1 MVQLLV
7 AIGPLMSYTASYL
20 WCFHREDTQISE
32 MLAPLAYISN
42 GLALGCMTIFVHVE
56 EQENGAMVPFS
67 FRGVLYL
74 DVFGWLSHRQD
85 SEGSPKEEAVA
96 LRQEMSPSSKL
107 QRDSL
112 KPAASAVQ
120 YDCYGN
126 SLPCKAADSGK
137 PGSLEDLRYL
147 PGAPR
152 AWDTV
157 NAIEPPA
164 KDYQCFHTGDE
175 KVVAISTNPRAM
187 NVPFLP
193 LLLSKSARR
202 RLLDEMQQHVLEQCT
217 KDPAMPDALQ
227 SLITSLVRV
236 FWADMVVELELD
248 ASSGRRQ
255 EDDEEESTGSL
266 PQGPLGRALSPW
278 LVASSLAGSQQRE
291 EELAAAPD
299 IATGILQVLVVEARD
314 LVPVHGIGT
323 NPYVRG
329 RLGQQ
334 VRRSR
339 TVWSNLRPAWNCL
352 MEFPVVSTRGNLEL
366 EVMSRAPLFGGD
378 TRLGYV
384 SLSLDDITSPAA
396 VLTAGPGDSQLA
408 YRCEPL
414 LGAQKGELVL
424 IMDYKKL
431 QAVRRRLSCG
441 AFGNSLLRRAAQ
453 FRAFFLYHYWPCDKS
468 IFQMYMHEPIDI
480 CLLLLSLSPFVF
492 VRVLFYTVLLLCLC
506 VPWPPDEHQIV
517 QFILACKGT
526 AIISDG
532 AGRVFY
538 GIFMYYLCAR
548 EGTCSSGGAPGTGVS
563 FTYVALDL
571 YQEVLVWA
579 VCFLI
584 LPRSLPYLNRGT
596 GASGGAGDAQRN
608 VQTEDVHRGGR
619 MQALLQYNM
628 LVFAISFA
636 IFLTLSARDLMAFSW
651 DGRGLLAAEAWRWRV
666 AENFFWARAI
676 FGLCMC
682 PFLFLLHPQINK
694 LLTHST
700 PTGYTRLGTLK
711 RHRPILRPKRP
722 AKSDT
727 EIREVVQ
734 AQEAVADSPSA
745 SPKSEQEASLAVK
758 APVQEKPEV
767 VACGAD
773 RADPIGDL
781 QTVVRRLP
789 GGSLALKGGSF
800 CIWATGRA
808 AKTAVTV
815 VSLEIRVASAAVSLG
830 LRAADAGRTTVL
842 AVARRVVPGSDTAV
856 VRFARARAEGAEQ
869 LVVALVRC
877 CDRALQGPVAVA
889 TRIAGHVPGGR
900 TALSVLGSM
909 CRLGG
914 GLVRTCYRMAAVV
927 ESPGEV
933 GSSGECEQLADSPLG
948 IQAGLPTIELLQA
961 AGGSEL
967 VELSEKAELV
977 KLEAAARLAELLTRA
992 ERLAE
997 REVAEAREAL
1007 QRVQPEISKI
1017 SQALR
1022 DRSQGWA
1029 WELQRARGTC
1039 ESMCRSTVAW
1049 TSDLAGRLP
1058 VAGQVLLGAFRREL
1072 QELQEQGRAERTL
1085 LQTLEAYSRVLC
1097 SSACEAVL
1105 ELRPQHALATT
1116 PTSPAF
1122 GNERGG
1128 GARSRGGSPLP
1139 TPKAPLDDGEKRSYS
1154 LPRKARSEEGIDINI
1169 IEVSHGNTAPKLPE
1183 VRRSGVSV
1191 LGAMRRLASPRQ
1203 WGREASSRAPSEGAK
1218 SSTDGPLRAE
1228 LSCEVPSI
1236 PIHKLELDRER
1247 ERRRPG
1253 YVRSEPC
1260 SPPTVHSGPAEAQ
1273 GPQGNRAS
1281 LRRDQLGRPPRPS
1294 GTPRVDAGPA
1304 AAAG

>member
-1 MVQLLV
+1 
-7 AIGPLMSYTASYL
+7 
-20 WCFHREDTQISE
+20 
-32 MLAPLAYISN
+32 
-42 GLALGCMTIFVHVE
+42 
-56 EQENGAMVPFS
+56 
-67 FRGVLYL
+67 
-74 DVFGWLSHRQD
+74 
-85 SEGSPKEEAVA
+85 
-96 LRQEMSPSSKL
+96 
-107 QRDSL
+107 
-112 KPAASAVQ
+112 
-120 YDCYGN
+120 
-126 SLPCKAADSGK
+126 
-137 PGSLEDLRYL
+137 
-147 PGAPR
+147 
-152 AWDTV
+152 
-157 NAIEPPA
+157 
-164 KDYQCFHTGDE
+164 
-175 KVVAISTNPRAM
+175 M

-329 RLGQQ
+329 RLGAQ

-396 VLTAGPGDSQLA
+396 VLTTGPGDSQLA

-538 GIFMYYLCAR
+538 GIIMYYLCAR

-596 GASGGAGDAQRN
+596 GASGGAEDVQRN

-636 IFLTLSARDLMAFSW
+636 IFLTLSARDVMAFSW
-651 DGRGLLAAEAWRWRV
+651 DGSGLLAAEAWRWRV

-722 AKSDT
+722 PKSDT
-727 EIREVVQ
+727 EIRDVV
-734 AQEAVADSPSA
+734 QEAVADSPTA
-745 SPKSEQEASLAVK
+745 APKSEQEASLAVK
-758 APVQEKPEV
+758 AQCHSVQSPVQDKPEV
-767 VACGAD
+767 VACNRD
-773 RADPIGDL
+773 KADPIGDL

-789 GGSLALKGGSF
+789 CGSLALRGGSF
-800 CIWATGRA
+800 CIWATGKA

-842 AVARRVVPGSDTAV
+842 SVARRVVPGSDTAV

-869 LVVALVRC
+869 VVVALVRC

-900 TALSVLGSM
+900 AALSVLGSM

-933 GSSGECEQLADSPLG
+933 GSSGECEQHADSPLG

-1105 ELRPQHALATT
+1105 ELRPQHVALAGTT

-1128 GARSRGGSPLP
+1128 ARSRGGSPLP
-1139 TPKAPLDDGEKRSYS
+1139 PKAPLDGEKRSCS

-1183 VRRSGVSV
+1183 VRRPGVSV
-1191 LGAMRRLASPRQ
+1191 FGAMRRLASPQQ
-1203 WGREASSRAPSEGAK
+1203 WGQEAASRAPSEGAK

-1228 LSCEVPSI
+1228 LSCEVPPI
-1236 PIHKLELDRER
+1236 RIHKLELDRER

-1281 LRRDQLGRPPRPS
+1281 ARRDQLGRPPRPS

-1304 AAAG
+1304 AAAAG

>member
-1 MVQLLV
+1 
-7 AIGPLMSYTASYL
+7 
-20 WCFHREDTQISE
+20 
-32 MLAPLAYISN
+32 
-42 GLALGCMTIFVHVE
+42 
-56 EQENGAMVPFS
+56 
-67 FRGVLYL
+67 
-74 DVFGWLSHRQD
+74 
-85 SEGSPKEEAVA
+85 
-96 LRQEMSPSSKL
+96 
-107 QRDSL
+107 
-112 KPAASAVQ
+112 
-120 YDCYGN
+120 
-126 SLPCKAADSGK
+126 
-137 PGSLEDLRYL
+137 
-147 PGAPR
+147 
-152 AWDTV
+152 
-157 NAIEPPA
+157 
-164 KDYQCFHTGDE
+164 
-175 KVVAISTNPRAM
+175 
-187 NVPFLP
+187 
-193 LLLSKSARR
+193 
-202 RLLDEMQQHVLEQCT
+202 
-217 KDPAMPDALQ
+217 
-227 SLITSLVRV
+227 
-236 FWADMVVELELD
+236 
-248 ASSGRRQ
+248 
-255 EDDEEESTGSL
+255 
-266 PQGPLGRALSPW
+266 
-278 LVASSLAGSQQRE
+278 
-291 EELAAAPD
+291 
-299 IATGILQVLVVEARD
+299 
-314 LVPVHGIGT
+314 
-323 NPYVRG
+323 
-329 RLGQQ
+329 
-334 VRRSR
+334 
-339 TVWSNLRPAWNCL
+339 

-396 VLTAGPGDSQLA
+396 VLTTGPGDSQLA

-414 LGAQKGELVL
+414 LGAQRGELVL

-492 VRVLFYTVLLLCLC
+492 VRVVFYTVLLLCLC

-538 GIFMYYLCAR
+538 GIFTYYLCAR
-548 EGTCSSGGAPGTGVS
+548 EGTCSTGGAPGTGVS

-579 VCFLI
+579 VCFLL
-584 LPRSLPYLNRGT
+584 LPHSLPYLNRGT
-596 GASGGAGDAQRN
+596 GASGAGDVQRD
-608 VQTEDVHRGGR
+608 VSTEDVHRGGR

-628 LVFAISFA
+628 LVFAISLA
-636 IFLTLSARDLMAFSW
+636 IFLTLSARDMVAFSW
-651 DGRGLLAAEAWRWRV
+651 DETGLLAAVWRCRV

-676 FGLCMC
+676 FGLCMF

-711 RHRPILRPKRP
+711 RHRPILRPKRQPPSESPESVRETLKEAIEESAP
-722 AKSDT
+722 ATPKPD
-727 EIREVVQ
+727 
-734 AQEAVADSPSA
+734 QEAT
-745 SPKSEQEASLAVK
+745 
-758 APVQEKPEV
+758 PVQGNSETTGSATV
-767 VACGAD
+767 CSTD
-773 RADPIGDL
+773 RADPIADL

-789 GGSLALKGGSF
+789 GGSLALRGGSL
-800 CIWATGRA
+800 CVWATGKA

-830 LRAADAGRTTVL
+830 LRAADAGRTTAL

-869 LVVALVRC
+869 LVVKLVRC
-877 CDRALQGPVAVA
+877 CDRALQGPVGVA
-889 TRIAGHVPGGR
+889 NRIAGHVPGGR
-900 TALSVLGSM
+900 TALSVLGSVS
-909 CRLGG
+909 RLAG
-914 GLVRTCYRMAAVV
+914 GLVRTFYRMAAVV

-933 GSSGECEQLADSPLG
+933 GSNGECEQLADSPLG

-1017 SQALR
+1017 SQAVR

-1029 WELQRARGTC
+1029 WELQRAKGTC

-1072 QELQEQGRAERTL
+1072 QELQEQGRPEKTL
-1085 LQTLEAYSRVLC
+1085 VQTLEAYSRVLF

-1105 ELRPQHALATT
+1105 ELRPQKTPLAT
-1116 PTSPAF
+1116 PTSPGPAPFPKFPMQFSETTSFAWALPDQRALNLRVPRF
-1122 GNERGG
+1122 GNERRPGS
-1128 GARSRGGSPLP
+1128 RSRCSSPTP
-1139 TPKAPLDDGEKRSYS
+1139 TPKAG
-1154 LPRKARSEEGIDINI
+1154 
-1169 IEVSHGNTAPKLPE
+1169 
-1183 VRRSGVSV
+1183 
-1191 LGAMRRLASPRQ
+1191 
-1203 WGREASSRAPSEGAK
+1203 
-1218 SSTDGPLRAE
+1218 LRIRE
-1228 LSCEVPSI
+1228 LSPKV
-1236 PIHKLELDRER
+1236 K
-1247 ERRRPG
+1247 
-1253 YVRSEPC
+1253 
-1260 SPPTVHSGPAEAQ
+1260 PPKP
-1273 GPQGNRAS
+1273 
-1281 LRRDQLGRPPRPS
+1281 
-1294 GTPRVDAGPA
+1294 
-1304 AAAG
+1304 

>member
-1 MVQLLV
+1 M
-7 AIGPLMSYTASYL
+7 G
-20 WCFHREDTQISE
+20 D
-32 MLAPLAYISN
+32 
-42 GLALGCMTIFVHVE
+42 GC
-56 EQENGAMVPFS
+56 Q
-67 FRGVLYL
+67 
-74 DVFGWLSHRQD
+74 
-85 SEGSPKEEAVA
+85 
-96 LRQEMSPSSKL
+96 
-107 QRDSL
+107 
-112 KPAASAVQ
+112 
-120 YDCYGN
+120 
-126 SLPCKAADSGK
+126 
-137 PGSLEDLRYL
+137 
-147 PGAPR
+147 
-152 AWDTV
+152 
-157 NAIEPPA
+157 
-164 KDYQCFHTGDE
+164 
-175 KVVAISTNPRAM
+175 
-187 NVPFLP
+187 
-193 LLLSKSARR
+193 
-202 RLLDEMQQHVLEQCT
+202 DEMQQHVLEQCT

-329 RLGQQ
+329 RLGAQ

-396 VLTAGPGDSQLA
+396 VLTTGPGDSQLA

-538 GIFMYYLCAR
+538 GIIMYYLCAR

-579 VCFLI
+579 V
-584 LPRSLPYLNRGT
+584 
-596 GASGGAGDAQRN
+596 GALR
-608 VQTEDVHRGGR
+608 
-619 MQALLQYNM
+619 
-628 LVFAISFA
+628 
-636 IFLTLSARDLMAFSW
+636 SARDVMAFSW
-651 DGRGLLAAEAWRWRV
+651 DGSLLAAEAWRWRV

-722 AKSDT
+722 PKSET
-727 EIREVVQ
+727 EIREVQEQ
-734 AQEAVADSPSA
+734 AGLSGSGKTSKTLPEGGGRRFSNRLSEVWTQ
-745 SPKSEQEASLAVK
+745 SEQEASLAVK
-758 APVQEKPEV
+758 AQCHSVQAPVHDTPEV
-767 VACGAD
+767 VACNPD
-773 RADPIGDL
+773 RADPIGDSHCMKWP
-781 QTVVRRLP
+781 RLLHL
-789 GGSLALKGGSF
+789 GDGESSHTLAANVLSTKLESPQS
-800 CIWATGRA
+800 RE

-842 AVARRVVPGSDTAV
+842 SVARRVVPGSDTAV

-869 LVVALVRC
+869 AVVALVRC

-900 TALSVLGSM
+900 AALSVLGSM

-1029 WELQRARGTC
+1029 WEVQRARGTC

-1072 QELQEQGRAERTL
+1072 QELQEQGRAERTV
-1085 LQTLEAYSRVLC
+1085 LQTLEAYSRVLF

-1105 ELRPQHALATT
+1105 ELRPQHVALAGTT

-1128 GARSRGGSPLP
+1128 GARSRAGSPLP
-1139 TPKAPLDDGEKRSYS
+1139 TPKAPLDGGEKRSYS

-1183 VRRSGVSV
+1183 VRRPGVSV
-1191 LGAMRRLASPRQ
+1191 FGAMRRLASPRQ
-1203 WGREASSRAPSEGAK
+1203 
-1218 SSTDGPLRAE
+1218 
-1228 LSCEVPSI
+1228 
-1236 PIHKLELDRER
+1236 
-1247 ERRRPG
+1247 PG
-1253 YVRSEPC
+1253 
-1260 SPPTVHSGPAEAQ
+1260 
-1273 GPQGNRAS
+1273 
-1281 LRRDQLGRPPRPS
+1281 
-1294 GTPRVDAGPA
+1294 
-1304 AAAG
+1304 

>member
-1 MVQLLV
+1 
-7 AIGPLMSYTASYL
+7 
-20 WCFHREDTQISE
+20 
-32 MLAPLAYISN
+32 
-42 GLALGCMTIFVHVE
+42 
-56 EQENGAMVPFS
+56 
-67 FRGVLYL
+67 
-74 DVFGWLSHRQD
+74 
-85 SEGSPKEEAVA
+85 
-96 LRQEMSPSSKL
+96 
-107 QRDSL
+107 
-112 KPAASAVQ
+112 
-120 YDCYGN
+120 
-126 SLPCKAADSGK
+126 
-137 PGSLEDLRYL
+137 
-147 PGAPR
+147 
-152 AWDTV
+152 
-157 NAIEPPA
+157 
-164 KDYQCFHTGDE
+164 
-175 KVVAISTNPRAM
+175 M

-266 PQGPLGRALSPW
+266 PQGPLGAALGALTDTQGTFDC
-278 LVASSLAGSQQRE
+278 LVMLQVGRFLPGWQQRPVAE
-291 EELAAAPD
+291 GARDMRYGMYQIFFLSIFLRP
-299 IATGILQVLVVEARD
+299 LVLVVEARD

-323 NPYVRG
+323 NPYVPDTE
-329 RLGQQ
+329 
-334 VRRSR
+334 RRRFGSPLFLLPR
-339 TVWSNLRPAWNCL
+339 PVMKRSNLRPAWNCL

-366 EVMSRAPLFGGD
+366 EVMSRAPLFGLGGD

-396 VLTAGPGDSQLA
+396 QLLFLLLYSLKHFEAVTSFEAAVLTTGPGDSQF
-408 YRCEPL
+408 
-414 LGAQKGELVL
+414 LGFTGSKMNPKTHPKYPGWRTDVSLSWVFIHLHAMGIHHSRHNRSSIIEEEVEDPVL

-538 GIFMYYLCAR
+538 GIIMYYLCAR

-596 GASGGAGDAQRN
+596 GASGGAEDVQRN

-636 IFLTLSARDLMAFSW
+636 IFLTLSARDVMAFSW
-651 DGRGLLAAEAWRWRV
+651 DGSGLLAAEAWRWRV

-722 AKSDT
+722 PKSDT
-727 EIREVVQ
+727 EIRDVV
-734 AQEAVADSPSA
+734 QEAVADSPTA

-758 APVQEKPEV
+758 AQCHSVQSPVQDKPEV
-767 VACGAD
+767 VACNRD
-773 RADPIGDL
+773 KADPIGDL

-789 GGSLALKGGSF
+789 GGSLALRGGSF
-800 CIWATGRA
+800 CIWATGKA

-842 AVARRVVPGSDTAV
+842 SVARRVVPGSDTAV

-869 LVVALVRC
+869 VVVALVRC
-877 CDRALQGPVAVA
+877 CDRALQGPVSVA

-900 TALSVLGSM
+900 AALSVLGSM

-933 GSSGECEQLADSPLG
+933 GSSGECEQHADSPLG

-961 AGGSEL
+961 AG
-967 VELSEKAELV
+967 
-977 KLEAAARLAELLTRA
+977 LTCTLIRF
-992 ERLAE
+992 
-997 REVAEAREAL
+997 
-1007 QRVQPEISKI
+1007 
-1017 SQALR
+1017 
-1022 DRSQGWA
+1022 
-1029 WELQRARGTC
+1029 
-1039 ESMCRSTVAW
+1039 
-1049 TSDLAGRLP
+1049 P
-1058 VAGQVLLGAFRREL
+1058 VA
-1072 QELQEQGRAERTL
+1072 
-1085 LQTLEAYSRVLC
+1085 
-1097 SSACEAVL
+1097 
-1105 ELRPQHALATT
+1105 
-1116 PTSPAF
+1116 
-1122 GNERGG
+1122 
-1128 GARSRGGSPLP
+1128 
-1139 TPKAPLDDGEKRSYS
+1139 
-1154 LPRKARSEEGIDINI
+1154 
-1169 IEVSHGNTAPKLPE
+1169 
-1183 VRRSGVSV
+1183 
-1191 LGAMRRLASPRQ
+1191 
-1203 WGREASSRAPSEGAK
+1203 
-1218 SSTDGPLRAE
+1218 
-1228 LSCEVPSI
+1228 SC
-1236 PIHKLELDRER
+1236 
-1247 ERRRPG
+1247 
-1253 YVRSEPC
+1253 
-1260 SPPTVHSGPAEAQ
+1260 
-1273 GPQGNRAS
+1273 
-1281 LRRDQLGRPPRPS
+1281 
-1294 GTPRVDAGPA
+1294 
-1304 AAAG
+1304 